1 MRQTRVAMVTA
12 FALFAVAL
20 HGQSSP
26 TDPLI
31 QARAAFEQRG
41 DPARAQAGI
50 DLFQQAAAADPSSY
64 EARWEGARL
73 CYYHGT
79 YTFTG
84 EKAQKLALFQDGI
97 ERAKAAI
104 QLKPKGVEGHF
115 WLGVLYAVYGETKG
129 IFKSLHMVP
138 DVKREMNAT
147 LELDPSIEGFGP
159 DRVLGRMFYKLPGI
173 AGGDNKKSLEHL
185 ERSVAGAPTNALTRL
200 YLADTYRSEGMK
212 PKAIEQLRFIIDMT
226 PDPKWAPEHPWIK
239 VQAEAML
246 KKLL

>member
-1 MRQTRVAMVTA
+1 MRQTTVALVA
-12 FALFAVAL
+12 VCVLVAVAL
-20 HGQSSP
+20 HGQSNP
-26 TDPLI
+26 VDPLT

-41 DPARAQAGI
+41 DPARAHAGI
-50 DLFQQAAAADPSSY
+50 ELFRQATAADPSSY

-138 DVKREMNAT
+138 DVKREMNAA
-147 LELDPSIEGFGP
+147 LEIDPSIEGFGP

-200 YLADTYRSEGMK
+200 YLADTCRSEDMK
-212 PKAIEQLRFIIDMT
+212 AKAIEQLRFVIDVA
-226 PDPKWAPEHPWIK
+226 PDPRWAPEHPWIK
-239 VQAEAML
+239 AQAEAML
-246 KKLL
+246 KKLR